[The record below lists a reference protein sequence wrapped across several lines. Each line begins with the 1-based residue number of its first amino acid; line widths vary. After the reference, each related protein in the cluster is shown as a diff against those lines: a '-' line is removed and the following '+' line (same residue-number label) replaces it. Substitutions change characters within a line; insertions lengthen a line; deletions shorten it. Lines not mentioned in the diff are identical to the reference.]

1 VKGGKF
7 RLVCEESRGRGIKR
21 GRETGTTSRRRRQS
35 IYTVATFDGR
45 ADIDVDVVVVDD
57 DDDDDEDDAQWR
69 DVYRGKRK
77 KKQGKEREL
86 ARRCDATLNVI
97 RTLAS
102 SRSIDDRTKLLNF
115 FEKKLLS

>member
-1 VKGGKF
+1 MKGGKF

-45 ADIDVDVVVVDD
+45 ADIDVVVA

-77 KKQGKEREL
+77 KQGKEWDSL
-86 ARRCDATLNVI
+86 DAATPL
-97 RTLAS
+97 
-102 SRSIDDRTKLLNF
+102 
-115 FEKKLLS
+115 